1 MIIENLLTDILKLSN
16 EQHKENAKEL
26 YDNFM
31 QLYNKL
37 TNYSPTI
44 LVGIGW
50 KLARFSQMGD
60 NRGISDADMNFGS
73 VSTGIIH
80 TVGFSS
86 PYSFKETNSS
96 LK

>member
-1 MIIENLLTDILKLSN
+1 MSK
-16 EQHKENAKEL
+16 EQYKEYAKEL

-31 QLYNKL
+31 QLENYL
-37 TNYSPTI
+37 TNYSATI

-50 KLARFSQMGD
+50 KLAGFLWMGN

-80 TVGFSS
+80 TS
-86 PYSFKETNSS
+86 NNWI
-96 LK
+96 L